1 MASVFAFATSTPP
14 HSLTMSSTSS
24 FSSDM
29 EHYLGSQLFDA
40 HQREEALASNLL
52 ATQKEL
58 QEHESRAAEYKFKYQ
73 RLDDLLEAEQA
84 ATNAERLAREGA
96 EETIA
101 QHRAQL
107 LKLRRDEANANKH
120 CEVAE
125 AEIVSLREELSK
137 ERSKIAAWCELFS
150 RLNEDV
156 RRAESSESTAYDLL
170 EASKTKAR
178 SLQEELI
185 QTSERTKEVESRARN
200 LEKRVREE
208 HRRATEAETCL
219 EDLMSEMKSKDLNFN
234 NLLEKYNILSADHSK
249 CNTKRLAAASN
260 PTTDDMVIRKHYPP
274 SPKSGRGTI
283 SPAHKQNAII
293 NLTKLTANE
302 KTIKPP
308 PTKPKDQAIN
318 PARMPTPPKPA
329 ILRPSLAS
337 TQVETFTPAAGRV
350 FPVSNANVETNK
362 LRWKFLCRLP
372 AEALELL
379 CGCPRRR

>member
-1 MASVFAFATSTPP
+1 
-14 HSLTMSSTSS
+14 
-24 FSSDM
+24 M

-40 HQREEALASNLL
+40 HQREEALASELL
-52 ATQKEL
+52 STQKEL

-96 EETIA
+96 EETIS

-156 RRAESSESTAYDLL
+156 RRAESNESTAYDML

-178 SLQEELI
+178 SLQEEL
-185 QTSERTKEVESRARN
+185 THTTERGKEIESRARN

-219 EDLMSEMKSKDLNFN
+219 EGLMSEIKSKDLNFN
-234 NLLEKYNILSADHSK
+234 NLLEKYNILSANHSK
-249 CNTKRLAAASN
+249 CNTKRLMAAANS
-260 PTTDDMVIRKHYPP
+260 TTDDTVIRKHYPP

-283 SPAHKQNAII
+283 SPAHDQHGVI
-293 NLTKLTANE
+293 NLTKLTAERE
-302 KTIKPP
+302 KPIKPP
-308 PTKPKDQAIN
+308 STKAKDQMIN
-318 PARMPTPPKPA
+318 PAGLPTPPKPA
-329 ILRPSLAS
+329 ILRPALTS
-337 TQVETFTPAAGRV
+337 TQVETFTPAAAGRV
-350 FPVSNANVETNK
+350 LTVSNAETNK
-362 LRWKFLCRLP
+362 FRWKFLCRLP